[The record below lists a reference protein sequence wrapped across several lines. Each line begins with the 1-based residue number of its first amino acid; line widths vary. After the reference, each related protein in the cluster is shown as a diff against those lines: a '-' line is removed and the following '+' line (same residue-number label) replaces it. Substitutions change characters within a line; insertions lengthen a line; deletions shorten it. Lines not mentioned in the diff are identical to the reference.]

1 MSVTLSGKSAGDS
14 PLTVAGAAAALRAS
28 SGARTAFPFDPSRE
42 PPLHVALT
50 EKKGQANPIARPR
63 RLIIHPDK
71 VQAVRWRDLAARGAI
86 ARGKRRGKIIRAPFA
101 FADMNER
108 ADHGAYLVL

>member
-1 MSVTLSGKSAGDS
+1 MANRPETRRLQLRGQPRHCAHQ
-14 PLTVAGAAAALRAS
+14 VAHAPRSLLIPHGNHRCN
-28 SGARTAFPFDPSRE
+28 
-42 PPLHVALT
+42 VALT